1 MNTFPPAGPAPSA
14 PDRRMPALALLS
26 LLQFLIAIDVTVVNV
41 ALPSIGAQFDT
52 PTASLS
58 WVVTGY
64 TLVGGGLLLLGGRVT
79 DLLGRRRMFLLGAA
93 LFALASLAAGLAPNL
108 PTLVGARF
116 AQGAGEALASPAA
129 MSLIALLFPGP
140 AERARALG
148 VWGAIS
154 SGGLVVGVL
163 LSGVVTQLLHWRWI
177 FGINVPL
184 TAAVL
189 LLAPTLV
196 PADEPR
202 PRAGRLDL
210 PGAALLTAGPLS
222 LVYGV
227 LESAPVAL
235 AAGVLLLAAF
245 LLVEARTPSP
255 LVPLS
260 FFAHRTRAVANGATV
275 LLSAALST
283 AFFLLTLYLQDVVG
297 LSPLRAGL
305 AFLPFCAVV
314 LAAVSL
320 ASRLIAALG
329 VRSTALVG
337 LACTAAGL
345 GWLARVPEQGGYL
358 VDVLPGMVG
367 VAAGMGIGLIG
378 LQNAALHGVTE
389 DDAGTAAGVQRS
401 VDQLGGSLGLAVL
414 VGVAVGGAGVD
425 GFRHAFLYALI
436 GVAVAAAGLLLA
448 GRGARRGGTARDGG
462 AGRNG
467 VAGCDGGAAD
477 VGAETPLET

>member
-1 MNTFPPAGPAPSA
+1 MNTFPKARVRRPA
-14 PDRRMPALALLS
+14 DRRIPALALLS

-41 ALPSIGAQFDT
+41 ALPSIGAQFHA

-93 LFALASLAAGLAPNL
+93 LFVLASLAAGLAPDL
-108 PTLVGARF
+108 PTLVVARF

-129 MSLIALLFPGP
+129 MSLIALLFPEP

-148 VWGAIS
+148 IWGGIS
-154 SGGLVVGVL
+154 ASGLVVGVL
-163 LSGVVTQLLHWRWI
+163 LSGVLTELLHWRWI
-177 FGINVPL
+177 FGVNVPL
-184 TAAVL
+184 AAAVL
-189 LLAPTLV
+189 LITPKVV
-196 PADEPR
+196 PADGPR
-202 PRAGRLDL
+202 VRTGRLDL
-210 PGAALLTAGPLS
+210 PGAALLTAGPLT

-227 LESAPVAL
+227 LESEPMAI

-245 LLVEARTPSP
+245 VAVEARTRNP

-260 FFAHRTRAVANGATV
+260 FLAHRTRALANAATV

-305 AFLPFCAVV
+305 AFLPFCVV
-314 LAAVSL
+314 LLL
-320 ASRLIAALG
+320 AISVVSRLITALG
-329 VRSTALVG
+329 VKRTALVG
-337 LACTAAGL
+337 LALTAAGL
-345 GWLARVPEQGGYL
+345 AWLVRLPDQGGYA

-367 VAAGMGIGLIG
+367 VAAGMGIGLLA
-378 LQNAALHGVTE
+378 LQNAALYGVTE

-414 VGVAVGGAGVD
+414 VGVAVGTSGVD
-425 GFRHAFLYALI
+425 GFRNAFLYAMA
-436 GVAVAAAGLLLA
+436 GVIAAAAGLWLA
-448 GRGARRGGTARDGG
+448 LRDEATKQRSDEAAQRRSSRGA
-462 AGRNG
+462 
-467 VAGCDGGAAD
+467 
-477 VGAETPLET
+477 E